1 MILRLRRAWRALRD
15 VPSEWVIE
23 AVVGE
28 LRGERWLP

>member
-1 MILRLRRAWRALRD
+1 MTRLRRAWEALRT

-28 LRGERWLP
+28 LCGRRWLP